1 MRRRSFS
8 KEYIERAVRLY
19 EEQSEWPLTQ
29 VARNLGV
36 RYGTLYDWVSKARKK
51 RNGSQVPAAPSATAP
66 PSAQALQ
73 AENERLRRELE
84 ETKKQLEF
92 AKKAAAFF
100 AQQSK

>member
-1 MRRRSFS
+1 MS
-8 KEYIERAVRLY
+8 KPHSREFIARAVRQC
-19 EEQSEWPLTQ
+19 EEGSMAE

-36 RYGTLYDWVSKARKK
+36 RYGTLYDWVKRAERNKQRAAARTASKVLQ
-51 RNGSQVPAAPSATAP
+51 SPAPTTTA
-66 PSAQALQ
+66 ALQ

-100 AQQSK
+100 AQQNK

>member
-1 MRRRSFS
+1 MS
-8 KEYIERAVRLY
+8 KPHSREFIARAVRQC
-19 EEQSEWPLTQ
+19 EEGSMAE

-36 RYGTLYDWVSKARKK
+36 RYGTLYDWVKRAERNKQRAAARSSSK
-51 RNGSQVPAAPSATAP
+51 VPSPAPTTTA
-66 PSAQALQ
+66 ALQ

-100 AQQSK
+100 AQQNK